1 MVISYRIGQVI
12 AVGQAQRSSQW
23 PKPRTASS
31 KDRNGAT
38 IGAHDRNKKK
48 ARIAKHLETTIE
60 FLTASPPMGLLLIK
74 PAELLLLYTGAD
86 RQNSEYE
93 KLEIYT

>member
-1 MVISYRIGQVI
+1 
-12 AVGQAQRSSQW
+12 
-23 PKPRTASS
+23 
-31 KDRNGAT
+31 
-38 IGAHDRNKKK
+38 
-48 ARIAKHLETTIE
+48 
-60 FLTASPPMGLLLIK
+60 MGLLLIK